1 MELNTKN
8 YLCFPSY
15 LYTSAMQTTY
25 PNPVEDQLTIEY
37 IVSGKAK
44 DRLTIE
50 YIVSGKASVNTIY
63 IFDIQGRLV
72 QSQSVPEQ
80 MGVVEIN
87 VQNLSQGSYILSFD
101 KNQAGGLSKKF
112 VVE

>member
-8 YLCFPSY
+8 YLCYPSY

-25 PNPVEDQLTIEY
+25 PNPV
-37 IVSGKAK
+37 K